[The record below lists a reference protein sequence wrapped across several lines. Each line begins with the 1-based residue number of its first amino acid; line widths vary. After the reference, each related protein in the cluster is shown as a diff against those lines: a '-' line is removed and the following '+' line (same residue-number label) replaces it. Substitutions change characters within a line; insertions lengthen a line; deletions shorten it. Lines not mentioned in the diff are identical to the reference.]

1 MHKAPLQA
9 AFDAATQYLEH
20 VADRPVARPVAA
32 STLRERLG
40 GPLADAGEDPSEVI
54 RALASHVDAGLV
66 ASAGPRYFGFV
77 IGGSLPAALAA
88 DWLTAVWDQNAALY
102 LTSPAASVVET
113 VVAEWLLDL
122 LGLPA
127 SASVGLV
134 TGGQMA
140 NFSGLAA
147 ARDEVLR
154 RLDWDVEER
163 GLAAAPRI
171 TVVVGAEAHA
181 TIYTA
186 LRFLG
191 IGREQVRVVE
201 ADEQGRMRSAALQST
216 LAACTGPV
224 IVCAQAGCVN
234 TGAFDPLGEIAQLA
248 HARGAWLHVD
258 GAFGLWAA
266 ASTSKRAL
274 VAGAAEADS
283 WAIDGHK
290 WLNVP
295 YDCGISIVRDSAA
308 HARALRNARAAYLVG
323 AAGGERDGQ
332 DWGPESSRRAR
343 AFPIYAAL
351 RSLGRRGVSDLV
363 DRCCAH
369 AADLAGRL
377 RTLEGA
383 TVLNEVVLNQVLVRF
398 HAPDIDAGEFTRMVI
413 RHVQEEGTCWLG
425 PTSWHGTT
433 AMRISVS
440 NWQTTAHDMGLT
452 FASIA
457 RAVERAATSARPAR
471 LPPSPG
477 VR

>member
-1 MHKAPLQA
+1 MHKAALQA
-9 AFDAATQYLEH
+9 ALDVATRYLDL

-32 STLRERLG
+32 SALRERLG
-40 GPLADAGEDPSEVI
+40 GSLPNTGEDPAEIV
-54 RALASHVDAGLV
+54 RELARNVDAGLV

-88 DWLTAVWDQNAALY
+88 DWLTSAWDQNAALY
-102 LTSPAASVVET
+102 LASPAASVVET

-140 NFSGLAA
+140 NFTGLAA
-147 ARDEVLR
+147 GRDEVLR

-163 GLAAAPRI
+163 GLAGAPRI
-171 TVVVGAEAHA
+171 TAVMGAEAHA

-191 IGREQVRVVE
+191 IGKEQIRVVE
-201 ADEQGRMRSAALQST
+201 ADDQGRMRADALRTVLNS
-216 LAACTGPV
+216 CTGPL

-248 HARGAWLHVD
+248 HARNAWLHVD

-266 ASTSKRAL
+266 ASSSKRSL
-274 VAGAAEADS
+274 VAGSAEADS
-283 WAIDGHK
+283 WAVDGHK

-295 YDCGISIVRDSAA
+295 YDCGIAVIRDSAA

-323 AAGGERDGQ
+323 AVGGERDGQ

-351 RSLGRRGVSDLV
+351 RSLGRQGVSALV

-369 AADLAGRL
+369 AADLAVRL

-383 TVLNEVVLNQVLVRF
+383 MVLNDVVLNQVLVRF
-398 HAPDIDAGEFTRMVI
+398 HPPNAPEVDAGEFTRAVI
-413 RHVQEEGTCWLG
+413 RRVQEEGTCWLG
-425 PTSWHGTT
+425 PTSWRGST

-440 NWQTTAHDMGLT
+440 NWQTSAHDMDRT
-452 FASIA
+452 FDSI
-457 RAVERAATSARPAR
+457 ERAHRAICNTANDATM
-471 LPPSPG
+471 
-477 VR
+477 

>member
-9 AFDAATQYLEH
+9 AFDAATQYLDH
-20 VADRPVARPVAA
+20 VAERPVGPPVAA
-32 STLRERLG
+32 ATLRERLSE
-40 GPLADAGEDPSEVI
+40 PLADAGQDPSEVI
-54 RALASHVDAGLV
+54 RALAANVDAGLV

-88 DWLTAVWDQNAALY
+88 DWLTAAWDQNAALY
-102 LTSPAASVVET
+102 MASPAASVVEAI
-113 VVAEWLLDL
+113 VAEWLLDL
-122 LGLPA
+122 LDLPA

-140 NFSGLAA
+140 NFTGLAA

-154 RLDWDVEER
+154 RADWDVERR
-163 GLAAAPRI
+163 GLMAAPAI

-181 TIYTA
+181 TIHTA

-191 IGREQVRVVE
+191 IGQEQVRVVE
-201 ADEQGRMRSAALQST
+201 ADDQGRMRAAALRT
-216 LAACTGPV
+216 ALDACAGPV

-234 TGAFDPLGEIAQLA
+234 TGAFDPLGEIAQLT
-248 HARGAWLHVD
+248 HARGGWLHVD

-266 ASTSKRAL
+266 ASPSKRTL
-274 VAGAAEADS
+274 VAGSAEADS

-295 YDCGISIVRDSAA
+295 YDCGISVVRDATA
-308 HARALRNARAAYLVG
+308 HTRALRNVRAAYLVG
-323 AAGGERDGQ
+323 ATGGERDGQ

-351 RSLGRRGVSDLV
+351 RSLGRQGVTDLV
-363 DRCCAH
+363 DRCCAY
-369 AADLAGRL
+369 AADLGARL
-377 RTLEGA
+377 RTLDGA
-383 TVLNEVVLNQVLVRF
+383 VVLNDVVLNQVLVRF
-398 HAPDIDAGEFTRMVI
+398 QAPEGQGGDAGEWTRRIVRAI
-413 RHVQEEGTCWLG
+413 QEEGTCWVG

-440 NWQTTAHDMGLT
+440 NWQTSANDIERT
-452 FASIA
+452 FASIT
-457 RAVERAATSARPAR
+457 RAVQRTREGFAAKA
-471 LPPSPG
+471 SPNP
-477 VR
+477 